1 MARKYWL
8 MKCEPAAYSIDDL
21 ARDGVTTWEGVR
33 NYQARNF
40 LRDQMQVGDGVL
52 FYASNADPSGVTGL
66 AEIAR
71 SGYPDAFAWKKGH
84 KYFDAASTPD
94 KPLWYLVDIKFV
106 ERFPEIVPLDVLKK
120 TAGLEQ
126 MMVIRK
132 GARLSVQPVTKGEFD
147 IVSKLG
153 RRKH

>member
-40 LRDQMQVGDGVL
+40 LRDQMQAGDGVL

-71 SGYPDAFAWKKGH
+71 PGYPDAFAWKKGH

-94 KPLWYLVDIKFV
+94 RPLWYLVDIKFV

-153 RRKH
+153 RRKR